1 MVEHITSLSEVGI
14 TRYHRPDKEYT
25 KIRNDFARNAKI
37 SLRAFRIASYVL
49 SHADGFVQTQQQ
61 IARAC
66 GLSVST
72 VRKAM
77 TDLTEDRYVVARRIR
92 EGGRWVGTAYA
103 ISDVPFTDQE
113 LATLSPPCA
122 QCECSECE
130 CTESAPHKKIT
141 SSKKISNPEK
151 INPSG
156 GSSADAAAPTLEPD
170 PTPTH
175 SEETPV
181 VAPVAQ
187 DALFDVPAE
196 KTARKRDEGPS
207 ARTVVAAY
215 VDSYRKHHAGADP
228 SKAFLGRVARSAK
241 AALKSGAAAPDEL
254 TAAAGTMGEGPYANL
269 DVALSIFRQGGRKR
283 VQTSSPALPHTDPA
297 WVAVAQQVDSDTYQR
312 LLVDDELV
320 QWMAGDQSEVDKWVS
335 RHPELASRF
344 AAVA

>member
-1 MVEHITSLSEVGI
+1 MASIPTSPGVYRLSRPSD
-14 TRYHRPDKEYT
+14 RYDPVSRVFSRSQLSARAIKLGLYILSHRDGFTQSQDEIGRVIAMSPKTVRAALVDLEDAGHLVRHE
-25 KIRNDFARNAKI
+25 IRNDEGH
-37 SLRAFRIASYVL
+37 RI
-49 SHADGFVQTQQQ
+49 
-61 IARAC
+61 
-66 GLSVST
+66 
-72 VRKAM
+72 
-77 TDLTEDRYVVARRIR
+77 
-92 EGGRWVGTAYA
+92 GTAYGITDEP
-103 ISDVPFTDQE
+103 ISGLTVDPPPGENPPGEFTGHKESRSRRDT
-113 LATLSPPCA
+113 TL
-122 QCECSECE
+122 
-130 CTESAPHKKIT
+130 KKKT
-141 SSKKISNPEK
+141 
-151 INPSG
+151 NPSG
-156 GSSADAAAPTLEPD
+156 GSSADAAAPTLEAS
-170 PTPTH
+170 PTH

-241 AALKSGAAAPDEL
+241 AALESGAAAPDEL
-254 TAAAGTMGEGPYANL
+254 TAAAGAMGEGPYANL
-269 DVALSIFRQGGRKR
+269 DVALSIFRQGGRRR

-320 QWMAGDQSEVDKWVS
+320 QWMAGDQSEVDKWVF

-344 AAVA
+344 ATVA